1 MRRRLKKKKGLLKDP
16 EYEKL
21 KEKCFE
27 ELERE
32 ASELER
38 MAEEMVNCKPK
49 SKTD

>member
-21 KEKCFE
+21 KEKCFK

>member
-38 MAEEMVNCKPK
+38 MAEEMINCKSK
-49 SKTD
+49 SKID